1 MNYVVVS
8 STQQNS
14 VQVSTA
20 SVPEISVQIPDIKE
34 ISVQG
39 YGLPADITQGPPG
52 NDVPAG
58 GLQYQ
63 VIVKQSSTPQDTSWE
78 YPDKTIFQVR
88 NDSGTT
94 LNAGDVVYAIGEVGS
109 SGVIRVDRCDCS
121 DSSKMPAIGI
131 VKETVADGANGL
143 IVAQGI
149 FKPNLSVSGFSDGQ
163 TAYVSTAGTI
173 TPTKPVYPNLIQ
185 NIGTVLETNG
195 NVVQEL
201 KISSIDRTNDVPN
214 LPVGKIFL
222 GSATNTVESPYTL
235 PTTAG
240 TAGQVLQSDGT
251 NIVLGDAAAGVTNLT
266 TTQTSATEVVVNSDT
281 GTDATIAEATTTI
294 AGVMTAADKVK
305 LDAIDVNA
313 EQNVQSD
320 WGVTDTSDDAYIIGK
335 PNVPEELTDL
345 SDVTISTP
353 ASGDILVRNSAG
365 QFVNAQIVEG
375 SGITITDNDGSLT
388 ISSTGGGGGGTFDQ
402 DYVLNIPDENGV
414 TKTFGKYLN
423 GETIPA
429 NGLTANEVL
438 IDAWTDAVEPT
449 PTFTF
454 TGTPDWNHPAAAAT
468 NYVTISIPNSGIIN
482 NVGATGTAVLEYQL
496 GTSSTEPT
504 GTWTNTNL
512 VTTLSYGGTGSSSYQ
527 YELDSTIAYSSSN
540 YFWFRLRV
548 QDSTSGTSEQ
558 THAAYCQAQGFDS
571 PEFRQ
576 DPSFNLVRL
585 STLPQATNGNNTL
598 REIGDY
604 QTRVKW
610 QVRRDELYGPLD
622 TSSLGLKIN
631 NQNKL
636 FQNPSYSADVSAA
649 QLNTWYDNASMD
661 VDINTS
667 PMEVEGAV
675 SVDLVNYYDN
685 NGNSNNNN
693 LQFYINVVTDVP
705 NSNIASGNPTI
716 SFVPSFVIC
725 FDTTALDA
733 TATAAECQTVLDA
746 FGTDDNS
753 LAVRK
758 LYSGTT
764 ASSYPAAIGTTP
776 SFTVQSNG
784 EYLYLFYPGSTDV
797 SNFLLNGVEG
807 VNGAFLHIGTR
818 DLQNRYGYEETYNIY
833 RSNAPNAFNGDYLI
847 IN

>member
-8 STQQNS
+8 SNQQNS
-14 VQVSTA
+14 VQVSKA
-20 SVPEISVQIPDIKE
+20 SVPEINIQIPDIKE

-78 YPDKTIFQVR
+78 YPDKTIFEVR
-88 NDSGTT
+88 NDSGDT
-94 LNAGDVVYAIGEVGS
+94 LNSGDVVYAIGEVGS
-109 SGVIRVDRCDCS
+109 SGVIRVDKCDCS

-131 VKETVADGANGL
+131 VKDSIADNANGL

-149 FKPNLSVSGFSDGQ
+149 FKPNINVGGFSNGDN
-163 TAYVSTAGTI
+163 AYVSTAGTI

-185 NIGTVLETNG
+185 NIGTVLQTNG
-195 NVVQEL
+195 NIVQEL
-201 KISSIDRTNDVPN
+201 KVSSIDRTNDVPN
-214 LPVGKIFL
+214 LSTGKIFL

-251 NIVLGDAAAGVTNLT
+251 NIILGDAAAGVTNLT

-281 GTDATIAEATTTI
+281 GTDATIAEATATV
-294 AGVMTAADKVK
+294 AGVMTAADKTK
-305 LDAIDVNA
+305 LDAVDVNA

-345 SDVTISTP
+345 TDVTISTP

-365 QFVNAQIVEG
+365 QFVNAAIVAG
-375 SGITITDNDGSLT
+375 SGITIVDNDGSIT
-388 ISSTGGGGGGTFDQ
+388 INSTGGGGGTFDQ
-402 DYVLNIPDENGV
+402 DYTLNIPTINGV
-414 TKTFGKYLN
+414 TKTFGKYVN
-423 GETIPA
+423 GDTVA
-429 NGLTANEVL
+429 STGLTATEVI

-454 TGTPDWNHPAAAAT
+454 TGKPDWNHPAAAAT

-482 NVGATGTAVLEYQL
+482 NVGGTGTAVLEYQL

-512 VTTLSYGGTGSSSYQ
+512 VTTLSYGGSGSSSYQ
-527 YELDSTIAYSSSN
+527 YELDSTIAYSTSN

-558 THAAYCQAQGFDS
+558 THTSFCQAQTFNN
-571 PEFRQ
+571 PEIRI
-576 DPSFNLVRL
+576 DPSVNLVRL
-585 STLPQATNGNNTL
+585 SALTSASGGSNTL

-610 QVRRDELYGPLD
+610 EVRRDEVYGPLD
-622 TSSLGLKIN
+622 TSSLGLRLN
-631 NQNKL
+631 NSGEL

-649 QLNTWYDNASMD
+649 TLSTWYGNASTD
-661 VDINTS
+661 VNINSS
-667 PMEVEGAV
+667 PMEVEGGV

-693 LQFYINVVTDVP
+693 LQFFIELTTNVAGTDTV
-705 NSNIASGNPTI
+705 SATPTV

-733 TATAAECQTVLDA
+733 TATDAQCQAVLDA
-746 FGTDDNS
+746 FGTDDDGV
-753 LAVRK
+753 AVRK

-764 ASSYPAAIGTTP
+764 SSSYPAVIGTTP
-776 SFTVQSNG
+776 TFTVQSNG

-818 DLQNRYGYEETYNIY
+818 DLQNRYGYEQTYNVY